1 MWGEAFPESP
11 KAQSTILPR
20 LTSKPPT
27 FLISFWRRKVGR
39 GRAHDRAPGVSA
51 PPFLQEL
58 RLCGLYFPRTVL
70 AAMGPQRFTRKG
82 FAIITPR
89 ATRRN
94 DSPIRRIDA

>member
-51 PPFLQEL
+51 PPFLQDSC
-58 RLCGLYFPRTVL
+58 LCGPSF
-70 AAMGPQRFTRKG
+70 
-82 FAIITPR
+82 
-89 ATRRN
+89 
-94 DSPIRRIDA
+94 SHIDD